1 MVTNNNN
8 ENNGYVAS
16 SSGNA
21 NGETN
26 PTPLV
31 SCFAKDTV
39 QQQVLLATALVE
51 ATSRNGVGYK
61 VRALLDQ
68 GSQSSFVTESTAQ
81 YLGLNKTLIKGKI
94 TGLGGDKQIISK
106 AMITIE
112 IKSLINS
119 DVRIPVKA
127 YVLKNITSLLP
138 TRKVEKLDWPELKE
152 LVLADPQFDVPNHI
166 DLLLGAETYSQILQ
180 EGMKK
185 GPFGNLIA
193 QATSFGWILS
203 GMVNPSN
210 DPISQIQVM
219 HCCTESNDM
228 LKRFWE
234 LESDQR
240 QPKET
245 MFTDNEKRC
254 EQYFKETTQRDED
267 GRYIVRLPFRNGTP
281 EVTASREIAEKR
293 LKLLENRLNKNK
305 TMKATYQEVIE
316 EYLHLDHMEVVPK
329 DEIDNDK
336 SIYLPHHAVVKNDRQ
351 TTKVRIVYDASC
363 KGKNNLSLNDQLLVG
378 PKLQPELRCIVMQWR
393 ISPICMSADIA
404 KMYRQIKVNQ
414 RDADCQRILWREN
427 DKEEIKSYRLTRVTF
442 GTASAPYLA
451 VKALQQVAHDHGV
464 NYPSAAENILKH
476 FYVDDLMTGVN
487 SVEEGKTV
495 YKEMNELL
503 SKAGF
508 ELQKWRS
515 NSDELLKVMKS
526 IETKGDNTGNL
537 KIQEDDITK
546 IMGLTWDRSE
556 DSFRYVVN
564 LPELKKPVTKR
575 RIISDIS
582 RLYDPLGWVGPS
594 IIIAKIIIQKLW
606 LAALDWDDKVP
617 DNILN
622 EWLTYREE
630 QTNFNKLRIPRWHG
644 TNVNEICREIHGFCD
659 ASKVAYAA
667 AVYLRVLDSAGKV
680 TVTLVTAKTKVAPVK
695 VVSIP
700 RLELCGAVLLT
711 KLLLEVAQV
720 MNVEKHNIHAW
731 TDSTVV
737 LAWLNDHPSKWNV
750 FVANRVSEILNNLEP
765 TTWCHVS
772 SKQNPADGAS
782 RGLHPLELVNNQLW
796 FHGPDF
802 ISREP
807 IIYLRPKEVQTEM
820 EVLKTHCATL
830 EESTW
835 DKYSSLTKTVRVMAY
850 CRRFIVNC
858 NKTRGPKITINY
870 LTAKELR
877 DTLTIWIK
885 ECQSNNFN
893 DEIKLVK
900 ENKNLPKGSKLKT
913 LNPFLDNDGV
923 LRVGG
928 RLSHSRLNINK
939 KHPIIIPRQSHLTE
953 LIISDAHK
961 QTLHGGLQLTLAYIL
976 SKYWILG
983 GKQLIKSHNRQCVTC
998 VKNSAVT
1005 RNPLMGQM
1013 PAARVTPTRPFSHS
1027 GVDYAG
1033 PIQIR
1038 TTKGRGH
1045 KSHKGYICLFICM
1058 ATRAIHLEVVTD
1070 LTTEGFLQAFKR
1082 FVARRG
1088 NCSQLWSDN
1097 GTNFVG
1103 AATELQKRSSD
1114 EYRRMHQEVAEALAI
1129 NHCEWHFIP
1138 PHSPNFGGL
1147 WEAGV
1152 KSVKYHLKRVVGNST
1167 LTYEEM
1173 ATVLAQI
1180 EACLNSRPM
1189 LALNDQP
1196 DDFTVLTPGHFLIG
1210 EPPVAAPDY
1219 DFEKSNVSSL
1229 RRWQHTQRMLQT
1241 FWRQWSQ
1248 EYLTKFLHRYKWTD
1262 RQSQP
1267 SLGDV
1272 VVIKEDHLPPCRWL
1286 YGLITATHPGED
1298 KVVRVVSLKT
1308 KTGILKRPVSK
1319 LCFLPIEK

>member
-1 MVTNNNN
+1 MYDKVEEIYLDYKCELQCQLSKFQVKYSTPSHTAPPISIAKLPKINIP
-8 ENNGYVAS
+8 S
-16 SSGNA
+16 FSGRNA

-31 SCFAKDTV
+31 SCFAKDTI

-329 DEIDNDK
+329 NEIDNDK

-495 YKEMNELL
+495 YKEMNEL
-503 SKAGF
+503 
-508 ELQKWRS
+508 
-515 NSDELLKVMKS
+515 
-526 IETKGDNTGNL
+526 
-537 KIQEDDITK
+537 
-546 IMGLTWDRSE
+546 
-556 DSFRYVVN
+556 
-564 LPELKKPVTKR
+564 
-575 RIISDIS
+575 
-582 RLYDPLGWVGPS
+582 
-594 IIIAKIIIQKLW
+594 
-606 LAALDWDDKVP
+606 
-617 DNILN
+617 
-622 EWLTYREE
+622 
-630 QTNFNKLRIPRWHG
+630 
-644 TNVNEICREIHGFCD
+644 
-659 ASKVAYAA
+659 
-667 AVYLRVLDSAGKV
+667 
-680 TVTLVTAKTKVAPVK
+680 
-695 VVSIP
+695 
-700 RLELCGAVLLT
+700 
-711 KLLLEVAQV
+711 
-720 MNVEKHNIHAW
+720 
-731 TDSTVV
+731 
-737 LAWLNDHPSKWNV
+737 
-750 FVANRVSEILNNLEP
+750 
-765 TTWCHVS
+765 
-772 SKQNPADGAS
+772 
-782 RGLHPLELVNNQLW
+782 
-796 FHGPDF
+796 
-802 ISREP
+802 
-807 IIYLRPKEVQTEM
+807 IIY
-820 EVLKTHCATL
+820 
-830 EESTW
+830 
-835 DKYSSLTKTVRVMAY
+835 
-850 CRRFIVNC
+850 
-858 NKTRGPKITINY
+858 
-870 LTAKELR
+870 
-877 DTLTIWIK
+877 
-885 ECQSNNFN
+885 
-893 DEIKLVK
+893 
-900 ENKNLPKGSKLKT
+900 
-913 LNPFLDNDGV
+913 
-923 LRVGG
+923 
-928 RLSHSRLNINK
+928 
-939 KHPIIIPRQSHLTE
+939 
-953 LIISDAHK
+953 DAHK

-1103 AATELQKRSSD
+1103 AATELQKRSFD